1 MFFEVK
7 MKGETL
13 LAEMERKDQDLDREN
28 FITALRFI
36 VENLEHFL

>member
-7 MKGETL
+7 MRERPL
-13 LAEMERKDQDLDREN
+13 LAEMERKDQDLEREN

-36 VENLEHFL
+36 EENLEHFL